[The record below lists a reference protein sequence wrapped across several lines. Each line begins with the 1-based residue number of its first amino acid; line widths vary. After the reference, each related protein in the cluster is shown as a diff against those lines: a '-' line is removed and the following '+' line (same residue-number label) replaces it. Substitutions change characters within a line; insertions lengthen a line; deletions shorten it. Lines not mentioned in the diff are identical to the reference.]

1 MSPLSSFRKSSFSEG
16 IEDWTRETAEI
27 EPRLPWVPEVVF
39 ARAVG
44 AASAVRCVGVGCRN
58 EKPGS
63 LAPKVDEDDTAAH
76 IPRPSSD

>member
-1 MSPLSSFRKSSFSEG
+1 M
-16 IEDWTRETAEI
+16 AEI

-39 ARAVG
+39 ALAAG
-44 AASAVRCVGVGCRN
+44 AASAVRCVGVGCGN

-63 LAPKVDEDDTAAH
+63 PTLEIVEDHTAAP

>member
-1 MSPLSSFRKSSFSEG
+1 MSPPLILSKELFSGG
-16 IEDWTRETAEI
+16 IEDWTQEMAEI

-39 ARAVG
+39 ARAAG
-44 AASAVRCVGVGCRN
+44 AASAVRCVGVGCGN

-63 LAPKVDEDDTAAH
+63 PTLEIVEDHTAAH